1 MWKSAIFGGFLAA
14 FRDFVGALDAHA
26 SIPLYQLLPK
36 LVCGLVPAFFV
47 YVPLHELLHAAGCLL
62 FGGSVE
68 RIEISP
74 LFGGRILAGLTPM
87 VSPDTKYA
95 GRLAQFDVGGSD
107 LVFLATDF
115 APYVLT
121 ILVGIPL
128 FRALTHA
135 PNAWLLGPAAVLAM
149 APWMSITGDYYEMG
163 SILAT
168 RLAGGAGADFAA
180 LRSDDMLS
188 LISTVWSAARPAGP
202 GGSWGSALTASVIAA
217 SFFLGSVLA
226 SLTYFLGVSVSLAL
240 GRLRRPKGKAQKR

>member
-1 MWKSAIFGGFLAA
+1 MWKSAIAGGLVAA
-14 FRDFVGALDAHA
+14 FRDFVAALEAHA
-26 SIPLYQLLPK
+26 SIPLSRLLPE

-87 VSPDTKYA
+87 VSPDTHYA
-95 GRLAQFDVGGSD
+95 GRLAQFDARGSD

-121 ILVGIPL
+121 IPVGIPL
-128 FRALTHA
+128 FRTLSRA

-149 APWMSITGDYYEMG
+149 APWMSLTGDYYEMG
-163 SILAT
+163 SILVT
-168 RLAGGAGADFAA
+168 RLAAAAGADLAA
-180 LRSDDMLS
+180 LRSDDMLA
-188 LISTVWSAARPAGP
+188 LISTVWSAARSTGP
-202 GGSWGSALTASVIAA
+202 DGPWGSALTASVIAA
-217 SFFLGSVLA
+217 SFFLGLVLA
-226 SLTYFLGVSVSLAL
+226 SFTYSLGVLVSSAL
-240 GRLRRPKGKAQKR
+240 GRLRWPKDKTRKR